1 VEKTIQD
8 NIQFNSN
15 NMKKKSFYLSLLLAL
30 GVALLSTSCSSK
42 LKPLAQNNFNVSPSP
57 METVGNQV
65 PVTINGTFPEKWF
78 HKNGIVTI
86 TPILKYG
93 DKELA
98 GTPYSFQ
105 GENIAGNRTTIS
117 NRNGGNFTMSS
128 TFPYNPEM
136 ISSEL
141 FLRFD
146 GKIKNKQSLLPDL
159 KVADGVIATSA
170 LADVRTTT
178 PSVAPDGFQRIIK
191 EAQEASI
198 MFVIQQANLRTS
210 ELNKRDLTDW
220 KRRVEEAFNDPRQN
234 INVEVSAYASP
245 DGGLSLNEQLAA
257 KREQNTSSY
266 LEEELKKRNI
276 ETDVYARYTAED
288 WEGFRQ
294 LVSASDLQDKELIL
308 RVLEMYPDS
317 ETREREIKNISY
329 VFEDLATTILPQ
341 LRRSRI
347 VANIEIV
354 GKSDEEIMTAW
365 NNNPK
370 ELSVEELLYA
380 SSLTDDEK
388 VKERIYQYVTANF
401 SNDYRGWNNIG
412 TMFYKQGD
420 YTKALQAFNRAAQV
434 NPSAPEVNMNK
445 ALLAIME
452 NKSDEANELLG
463 RSAGAAGLDEAMGI
477 YSLLQGNYNQAVDA
491 YGNTVSNNAG
501 LAHLLVRDYNKAKQ
515 TLEAVEQPDAT
526 TAYLL
531 AIIASRTNNFN
542 EVVSNL
548 RTAIAHDPAM
558 ATKALKDLEFAKYL
572 TNQEFRS
579 LVNK

>member
-1 VEKTIQD
+1 
-8 NIQFNSN
+8 
-15 NMKKKSFYLSLLLAL
+15 MLAL
-30 GVALLSTSCSSK
+30 GVAFFGTSCSSK
-42 LKPLAQNNFNVSPSP
+42 LKPLNQNNFNVTPSP

-93 DKELA
+93 DQELA

-105 GENIAGNRTTIS
+105 GENISGNRTTIS
-117 NRNGGNFTMSS
+117 NSRGGNFTMSS
-128 TFPYNPEM
+128 SFPYQPEM

-141 FLRFD
+141 FLRFN
-146 GKIKNKQSLLPDL
+146 GRIKNKQSLLPDL

-170 LADVRTTT
+170 LADVRSTT

-198 MFVIQQANLRTS
+198 MFVIQQANLRQS
-210 ELNKRDLTDW
+210 ELGKRDLADW
-220 KRRVEEAFNDPRQN
+220 KQRVEEAFNDPRQN
-234 INVEVSAYASP
+234 INLEVSAYASP
-245 DGGLSLNEQLAA
+245 DGGLTLNEKLAA
-257 KREQNTSSY
+257 QREKNTSGY

-276 ETDVYARYTAED
+276 DTDVYARYTAED

-365 NNNPK
+365 NNTPK

-420 YTKALQAFNRAAQV
+420 YAKAAQAFNRAAQV
-434 NPSAPEVNMNK
+434 NPSAAEVNMNK
-445 ALLAIME
+445 ALLALME
-452 NKSDEANELLG
+452 NKHDEANELLG
-463 RSAGAAGLDEAMGI
+463 RSAGASGLDEAMGV
-477 YSLLQGNYNQAVDA
+477 YSMVEGNYNQAADA

-548 RTAIAHDPAM
+548 RSAIGRDRTIAK
-558 ATKALKDLEFAKYL
+558 KALKDLEFAKYL
-572 TNQEFRS
+572 TNQEFLS
-579 LVNK
+579 LLN

>member
-1 VEKTIQD
+1 
-8 NIQFNSN
+8 
-15 NMKKKSFYLSLLLAL
+15 MKKRSFYLSFLLVL
-30 GVALLSTSCSSK
+30 GVALFTASCSSK

-220 KRRVEEAFNDPRQN
+220 KRRVEDAFNDPRQN

-276 ETDVYARYTAED
+276 DTDVYARYTAED

-491 YGNTVSNNAG
+491 YSNTVSNNAG

-548 RTAIAHDPAM
+548 RTAIALDPSIAQ
-558 ATKALKDLEFAKYL
+558 KALKDLEFAKYL
-572 TNQEFRS
+572 TNQDFRS
-579 LVNK
+579 LVIK

>member
-1 VEKTIQD
+1 
-8 NIQFNSN
+8 
-15 NMKKKSFYLSLLLAL
+15 MKKKSFYLSLMLAL
-30 GVALLSTSCSSK
+30 GVAFFGTSCSSK
-42 LKPLAQNNFNVSPSP
+42 LKPLNQNNFNVTPSP

-93 DKELA
+93 DQELA

-105 GENIAGNRTTIS
+105 GENISGNRTTIS
-117 NRNGGNFTMSS
+117 NSRGGNFTMSS
-128 TFPYNPEM
+128 TFPYQPEM

-141 FLRFD
+141 FLRFN
-146 GKIKNKQSLLPDL
+146 GRIKNKQSLLPDL

-170 LADVRTTT
+170 LADVRSTT

-198 MFVIQQANLRTS
+198 MFVIQQANLRQS
-210 ELNKRDLTDW
+210 ELSKRDLADW
-220 KRRVEEAFNDPRQN
+220 KQRVEEAFNDPRQN
-234 INVEVSAYASP
+234 INLEVSAYASP
-245 DGGLSLNEQLAA
+245 DGGLTLNEKLAA
-257 KREQNTSSY
+257 QREKNTSGY

-276 ETDVYARYTAED
+276 DTDVYARYTAED

-329 VFEDLATTILPQ
+329 VFEELATTILPQ

-365 NNNPK
+365 NNTPK

-420 YTKALQAFNRAAQV
+420 YAKAAQAFNRAAQV
-434 NPSAPEVNMNK
+434 NPSAAEVNMNK
-445 ALLAIME
+445 ALLALME
-452 NKSDEANELLG
+452 NKHDEANELLG
-463 RSAGAAGLDEAMGI
+463 RSAGASGLDEAMGV
-477 YSLLQGNYNQAVDA
+477 YSMLQGNYNQAADA

-501 LAHLLVRDYNKAKQ
+501 LAHLLVMDYNKAKQ

-548 RTAIAHDPAM
+548 RSAIGRDHTIAK
-558 ATKALKDLEFAKYL
+558 KALKDLEFAKYL
-572 TNQEFRS
+572 TNQEFLS
-579 LVNK
+579 LLN

>member
-1 VEKTIQD
+1 
-8 NIQFNSN
+8 
-15 NMKKKSFYLSLLLAL
+15 MKKKSFYLSLMLAL
-30 GVALLSTSCSSK
+30 GVAFFGTSCSSK
-42 LKPLAQNNFNVSPSP
+42 LKPLNQNNFNVTPSP

-93 DKELA
+93 DQELA

-105 GENIAGNRTTIS
+105 GENISGNRTTIS
-117 NRNGGNFTMSS
+117 NSRGGNFTMSS
-128 TFPYNPEM
+128 SFPYQPEM

-141 FLRFD
+141 FLRFN
-146 GKIKNKQSLLPDL
+146 GRIKNKQSLLPDL

-170 LADVRTTT
+170 LADVRSTT

-198 MFVIQQANLRTS
+198 MFVIQQANLRQS
-210 ELNKRDLTDW
+210 ELSKRDLADW
-220 KRRVEEAFNDPRQN
+220 KQRVEEAFNDPRQN
-234 INVEVSAYASP
+234 INLEVSAYASP
-245 DGGLSLNEQLAA
+245 DGGLTLNEKLAA
-257 KREQNTSSY
+257 QREKNTSGY

-276 ETDVYARYTAED
+276 DTDVYARYTAED

-365 NNNPK
+365 NNTPK

-420 YTKALQAFNRAAQV
+420 YAKAAQAFNRAAQV
-434 NPSAPEVNMNK
+434 NPSAAEVNMNK
-445 ALLAIME
+445 ALLALME
-452 NKSDEANELLG
+452 NKHDEANELLG
-463 RSAGAAGLDEAMGI
+463 RSAGASGLDEAMGV
-477 YSLLQGNYNQAVDA
+477 YSMLQGNYNQAADA

-548 RTAIAHDPAM
+548 RSAIGRDRTIAQ
-558 ATKALKDLEFAKYL
+558 KALKDLEFAKYL
-572 TNQEFRS
+572 TNQEFLS
-579 LVNK
+579 LLN

>member
-1 VEKTIQD
+1 
-8 NIQFNSN
+8 
-15 NMKKKSFYLSLLLAL
+15 MKKKSFYLSLMLAL
-30 GVALLSTSCSSK
+30 GVAFFGTSCSSK
-42 LKPLAQNNFNVSPSP
+42 LKPLNQNNFNVTPSP

-93 DKELA
+93 DQELA

-105 GENIAGNRTTIS
+105 GENISGNRTTIS
-117 NRNGGNFTMSS
+117 NSRGGNFTMSS
-128 TFPYNPEM
+128 TFPYQPEM

-141 FLRFD
+141 FLRFN
-146 GKIKNKQSLLPDL
+146 GRIKNKQSLLPDL

-170 LADVRTTT
+170 LADVRSTT

-198 MFVIQQANLRTS
+198 MFVIQQANLRQS
-210 ELNKRDLTDW
+210 ELGKRDLADW
-220 KRRVEEAFNDPRQN
+220 KQRVEEAFNDPRQN
-234 INVEVSAYASP
+234 INLEVSAYASP
-245 DGGLSLNEQLAA
+245 DGGLTLNEKLAA
-257 KREQNTSSY
+257 QREKNTSGY

-276 ETDVYARYTAED
+276 DTDVYARYTAED

-329 VFEDLATTILPQ
+329 VFEELATTILPQ

-365 NNNPK
+365 NNTPK

-420 YTKALQAFNRAAQV
+420 YAKAAQAFNRAAQV
-434 NPSAPEVNMNK
+434 NPSAAEVNMNK

-452 NKSDEANELLG
+452 NKHDEANELLG
-463 RSAGAAGLDEAMGI
+463 RSAGASGLDEAMGV
-477 YSLLQGNYNQAVDA
+477 YSMLQGNYNQAADA
-491 YGNTVSNNAG
+491 YGNSVSNNAG

-548 RTAIAHDPAM
+548 RSAIGRDRTIAK
-558 ATKALKDLEFAKYL
+558 KALKDLEFAKYL
-572 TNQEFRS
+572 TNQEFLS
-579 LVNK
+579 LLN

>member
-1 VEKTIQD
+1 
-8 NIQFNSN
+8 
-15 NMKKKSFYLSLLLAL
+15 MKKKSFYLSLLLAL

-501 LAHLLVRDYNKAKQ
+501 LANLLVRDYNKAKQ